1 MQEAER
7 WMYEFFSKLRDDIVA
22 CRVNTEDKDV
32 EKHFYSFL
40 MDKVGEAYRKCLEIH
55 HRRLNEV
62 ISDLGNELSRKLGIE
77 NLSVQNLSSGEI
89 VSINSLDVADTV
101 KQAALRGVNEQSFP
115 SATMDAFKKILHK
128 KHQTEI
134 IDTTLENYDDI
145 RNNTVKDLKAVYK
158 TFENYAYEQL
168 DNIYQNQAE
177 TGSEAVAQAIAMS
190 KNSDNENIRK
200 NLEKASEIVIGAVN
214 VLKKY

>member
-1 MQEAER
+1 
-7 WMYEFFSKLRDDIVA
+7 MYEFFSKLRDDIVA
-22 CRVNTEDKDV
+22 CRVNTEDRDV

-77 NLSVQNLSSGEI
+77 NLSVQNLSAGEI
-89 VSINSLDVADTV
+89 VSINSMDVADTV

-115 SATMDAFKKILHK
+115 STTMETFKKILHK

-200 NLEKASEIVIGAVN
+200 NLEKASEIVIGAVEI
-214 VLKKY
+214 LKKY